1 MFENFKKSKIII
13 WVVDLVLVCLLVF
26 TYGFERFEAY
36 KSYTILALPILFLL
50 LIGVNLYQFKTSPA
64 NQKLRKTSKIN
75 IFLLGFLLI
84 LETIVVAI
92 NMETTLLES
101 YVASRFVLEYGLF
114 IYFFIRLTFLVRK
127 IYSAYFNP
135 ALLFVSSFALV
146 ALTGTFLLMLPG
158 ATTEGITFI
167 DALFTATSAV
177 AVTGLIVVDTAAAF
191 TTFGHSVILILIQI
205 GGLGMLTFTSFFAY
219 FFKTGS
225 TFSESLYMKDI
236 MGNEQLGNVM
246 RLTMEIVL
254 FAIVVEII
262 GALFVFSSLNNL
274 SVVENRGFFALF
286 HAISAFCNAG
296 FSLSSNNLMGEGLQF
311 NYYLQWI
318 LMALIVFGGLG
329 YGIARNFIIYAKK
342 FVVNLFTKGDKT
354 FISRVIT
361 LNTKIVVFTTGVL
374 IFVGG
379 LFFWFSEKQ
388 SVLAMHDTFF
398 GKLTTA
404 LFSSITPRTAGFNTF
419 DFAEMT
425 VPGILVI
432 ILLMWIGASPASTGG
447 GIKTTTFALATLNVF
462 SLAKGKENIEIGTR
476 RVPKEAVQKAF
487 AIMVISLIA
496 IGVGI
501 LMILIFDPQFT
512 LLQVAF
518 EVFSAYSTVGLTLGI
533 TGGLSTASKLVV
545 ILLMLFGRIGVM
557 NILIGILK
565 HRKTTQY
572 KYPKENILIT

>member
-13 WVVDLVLVCLLVF
+13 WLVDLVLICLMVF

-36 KSYTILALPILFLL
+36 KSYTILVLPVLFLL
-50 LIGVNLYQFKTSPA
+50 LIGVNLYQYKTSGT
-64 NQKLRKTSKIN
+64 NQKIRKVAKITCGLLVLL
-75 IFLLGFLLI
+75 FLIEIVVVIVNF
-84 LETIVVAI
+84 ETI
-92 NMETTLLES
+92 LLDS

-114 IYFFIRLTFLVRK
+114 IYFFIRLTFLVRR
-127 IYSAYFNP
+127 IYTAYFNP
-135 ALLFVSSFALV
+135 ALLFVSSFVLV

-158 ATTEGITFI
+158 ATTQGISFI

-177 AVTGLIVVDTAAAF
+177 SVTGLIVVDTAAAF
-191 TTFGHSVILILIQI
+191 TTFGQSVILVLIQI

-274 SVVENRGFFALF
+274 PLIESRGFFALF
-286 HAISAFCNAG
+286 HSISAFCNAG
-296 FSLSSNNLMGEGLQF
+296 FSLSSTNLMGDGLQF

-329 YGIARNFIIYAKK
+329 YGIARNFIVYTKK
-342 FVVNLFTKGDKT
+342 FIVNLFAKGDKM

-361 LNTKIVVFTTGVL
+361 LNTKIVVYTTSIL
-374 IFVGG
+374 IAAGG
-379 LFFWFSEKQ
+379 LFFWFSEKGTI
-388 SVLAMHDTFF
+388 LAEHDTFF
-398 GKLTTA
+398 GKFTTA
-404 LFSSITPRTAGFNTF
+404 MFTSITPRTAGFNTF
-419 DFAEMT
+419 DFADMT
-425 VPGILVI
+425 VPGLLVI

-501 LMILIFDPQFT
+501 LLILIFDPQFT

-518 EVFSAYSTVGLTLGI
+518 EVFSAFSTVGLSIGI
-533 TGGLSTASKLVV
+533 TAGLSTSSKLVV
-545 ILLMLFGRIGVM
+545 IFLMLFGRIGVM